1 MNMIKSSSCRAVVSR
16 RGFLKQTSA
25 VAAGAV
31 AASRLPI
38 ARSAYAAGGDTIRLA
53 LIGCGGRGSGAAL
66 DALTSKANVKL
77 VAMADAFRERL
88 DGSLKHLAARLP
100 QQVDVPEERRF
111 DGLDAYQ
118 KAIDAGVDLVI
129 DGAPPAFRPAIFE
142 AAVKA
147 GKHVF
152 MEKPVATD
160 AAGVR
165 RILAANEEAKKKG
178 LAVAVGLMLRHEA
191 RFQEIVKRLHGGA
204 IGTISHL
211 RAYENVHATWTRPR
225 RPGQTE
231 MQYQV
236 HNWWNF
242 NWLSGDTIVQRGV
255 HYLDVANWILKNH
268 PIRAQGMGGRR
279 SGVGED
285 HGDIFDHHAVEFEY
299 PGGARLFGWWR
310 EVPNT
315 WTCFSHNVHGA
326 KGRAE
331 IQAFGNGT
339 LHLDGQPPQV
349 FSQHLKGLKPMA
361 FTGWQAEWDDL
372 LEALMA
378 GRPYNEADYG
388 ATSTMTS
395 ILGRMATYSGQ
406 VVEWDQAINS
416 NVNLVPDR
424 LSWDAIPQPKPGPD
438 GIYPCAMPGVTKAC

>member
-1 MNMIKSSSCRAVVSR
+1 MNDIASPSNNAPISR

-25 VAAGAV
+25 MAASAV
-31 AASRLPI
+31 AAAELPV
-38 ARSAYAAGGDTIRLA
+38 ARNAHAAGSDTIKVA
-53 LIGCGGRGSGAAL
+53 LIGCGGRGSGAAFN
-66 DALTSKANVKL
+66 ALTSKPNVKL

-88 DGSLKHLAARLP
+88 DASLKNLTSRFP
-100 QQVDVPEERRF
+100 QQVDVPEERQF
-111 DGLDAYQ
+111 VGLDACQ
-118 KAIDAGVDLVI
+118 KAIDAGVDMVI
-129 DGAPPAFRPAIFE
+129 EAAPPAFRPLHFE
-142 AAVKA
+142 ATVKA

-160 AAGVR
+160 AVGVR
-165 RILAANEEAKKKG
+165 RILAANQEAKKKG
-178 LAVAVGLMLRHEA
+178 LAVGVGLHLRHEA
-191 RFQEIVKRLHGGA
+191 RFQEIVKQLHAGV
-204 IGTISHL
+204 IGPISFL
-211 RAYENVHATWTRPR
+211 RAYENVPATWTRPR
-225 RPGQTE
+225 QPGDTE

-236 HNWWNF
+236 RNWWNF
-242 NWLSGDTIVQRGV
+242 NWLSGDIIVQRGV
-255 HYLDVANWILKNH
+255 HYLDVANWIMRSH

-279 SGVGED
+279 AGVDKD

-315 WTCFSHNVHGA
+315 WTCFSHNVHGT

-339 LHLDGQPPQV
+339 LYLDGQPPQV

-406 VVEWDQAINS
+406 VIEWDQALNS
-416 NVNLVPDR
+416 NVNLVSDR
-424 LSWDAIPQPKPGPD
+424 LSWDAIPQPKPNPD
-438 GIYPCAMPGVTKAC
+438 GTYPCATPGVTKAC